1 MADKAFLDWFERRG
15 GTYAKDLI
23 GLQDFPDTGRGAVAL
38 KDIDEDET
46 LFEIPRDIVLST
58 RTSELP
64 GLLGEEDW
72 KSLGSGWA
80 SLILCMMWEE
90 AKGPRGKWGGYF
102 ASMPTTFTTLM
113 FWSDEELAQLK
124 GSTILKKIGKSEA
137 EAEYLEKVLPLIKRR
152 PDLFPPVGIAEQ
164 YSIERYHINGSRI
177 LSRSFHVEKW
187 TGGDQNSESDEGSE
201 GPADD
206 MDMDDSKEDED
217 EDEERE
223 DTADVGMTPMADML
237 NARHGCDNARLF
249 YEEQVLKMISTKRI
263 LKGEQIWNTYGNP
276 PNADLI
282 RRYGHVDLV
291 PMEDGSL
298 GNPSD
303 VVEICADLAV
313 KLVDAEELAQ
323 RVDFFLEEGGD
334 DVFVIEAGDDALPED
349 LIVFLR
355 LLLLSPSEWRK
366 AREKESL
373 PKPKPDAESLKLA
386 GRVLEQRMKEYPTTI
401 ERWKDD
407 ETLLQQ
413 ETPRNLRSAVIVR
426 LGEKKILR
434 KAMQIVDTTLEGLAQ
449 KGSKDKKR
457 KRGNKEGDGAGK
469 KLRR

>member
-1 MADKAFLDWFERRG
+1 MGDNAFLNWFERRG

-46 LFEIPRDIVLST
+46 LFEIPRDLVLST

-64 GLLGEEDW
+64 GLLEKEDW
-72 KSLGSGWA
+72 ESLGSGWA
-80 SLILCMMWEE
+80 SLIVCMMWEE
-90 AKGPRGKWGGYF
+90 AKGPEGKWGDYF
-102 ASMPTTFTTLM
+102 ASMPTAFTTLM

-124 GSTILKKIGKSEA
+124 GSTILKKIGKSEV
-137 EAEYLEKVLPLIKRR
+137 EADYLEKALPLITRR
-152 PDLFPPVGIAEQ
+152 PDLFPPAVIAEQ
-164 YSIERYHINGSRI
+164 YSLERYHINGSRI
-177 LSRSFHVEKW
+177 LSRSFHVENW
-187 TGGDQNSESDEGSE
+187 TGKDENQESDEGSE
-201 GPADD
+201 GPDE
-206 MDMDDSKEDED
+206 MDVDDSKASDD

-223 DTADVGMTPMADML
+223 DTADVGMTPFADML
-237 NARHGCDNARLF
+237 NARHGCNNARLF
-249 YEEQVLKMISTKRI
+249 YEEQMLKMISTKRI
-263 LKGEQIWNTYGNP
+263 LRGEQIWNTYGDP

-282 RRYGHVDLV
+282 RRYGYVDFV
-291 PMEDGSL
+291 PTEDGGL

-303 VVEICADLAV
+303 VVEICADIAV
-313 KLVDAEELAQ
+313 KLVDAGELEQ

-334 DVFVIEAGDDALPED
+334 DVFVIEAGDDTLPED

-373 PKPKPDAESLKLA
+373 PKPKPDVESLKLA
-386 GRVLEQRMKEYPTTI
+386 GRVLEERMKEYPTTI
-401 ERWKDD
+401 EDD
-407 ETLLQQ
+407 EALLQQ
-413 ETPRNLRSAVIVR
+413 DIPRNLRNAVIVR

-434 KAMQIVDTTLEGLAQ
+434 KAVRVVDASLEELAH
-449 KGSKDKKR
+449 KGGKDKKR
-457 KRGNKEGDGAGK
+457 KRGNKKEDGAGK

>member
-72 KSLGSGWA
+72 ESLGSGWA

-90 AKGPRGKWGGYF
+90 AKGPQGKWGGYF
-102 ASMPTTFTTLM
+102 GLFDLPFAKPSMPATFTTLM

-137 EAEYLEKVLPLIKRR
+137 EADYLERVLPLIKRR
-152 PDLFPPVGIAEQ
+152 PELFPPVGVAEQ
-164 YSIERYHINGSRI
+164 YSLERYHINGSRI
-177 LSRSFHVEKW
+177 LSRSFHVENW
-187 TGGDQNSESDEGSE
+187 TGKDQNSESDEGSE
-201 GPADD
+201 GPEG
-206 MDMDDSKEDED
+206 MDVDDSKESED
-217 EDEERE
+217 ESEERE

-237 NARHGCDNARLF
+237 NARHGLF

-334 DVFVIEAGDDALPED
+334 DVFVIEAADDALPED

-386 GRVLEQRMKEYPTTI
+386 RRVLEERLKEYPTSI
-401 ERWKDD
+401 EDD
-407 ETLLQQ
+407 ETLLKQD
-413 ETPRNLRSAVIVR
+413 TPRNSRSAVIVR

-434 KAMQIVDTTLEGLAQ
+434 KAMQIVDATLEQLAH
-449 KGSKDKKR
+449 KGGKDKKR

>member
-1 MADKAFLDWFERRG
+1 MNDNEFLDWFERCG

-38 KDIDEDET
+38 EDVDEDET
-46 LFEIPRDIVLST
+46 LFEIPRDLVLST

-72 KSLGSGWA
+72 NSLGSGWA

-90 AKGPRGKWGGYF
+90 AKGSEGKWGDYF

-113 FWSDEELAQLK
+113 FWTDEELAQLK

-137 EAEYLEKVLPLIKRR
+137 EADYLEKVLPLIKRR
-152 PDLFPPVGIAEQ
+152 PDLFPTAVIAEK

-177 LSRSFHVEKW
+177 LSRSFHVENWNGK
-187 TGGDQNSESDEGSE
+187 DQDQESDEGSE
-201 GPADD
+201 GPDG
-206 MDMDDSKEDED
+206 MEVDDSKTSED

-237 NARHGCDNARLF
+237 NARHGCNNARLF
-249 YEEQVLKMISTKRI
+249 YEEHVLKMISTKRI
-263 LKGEQIWNTYGNP
+263 LKGEQIWNTYGEP

-282 RRYGHVDLV
+282 RRYGHVDFV

-303 VVEICADLAV
+303 VVEICADIAV
-313 KLVDAEELAQ
+313 KLVDAEELEQ

-334 DVFVIEAGDDALPED
+334 DVFVIEAGDDTLPED

-366 AREKESL
+366 AKEKGSL

-386 GRVLEQRMKEYPTTI
+386 SRLIEERMKEYPTTI
-401 ERWKDD
+401 EDD
-407 ETLLQQ
+407 EALLQQ
-413 ETPRNLRSAVIVR
+413 DTSPKLRSAVIVR

-434 KAMQIVDTTLEGLAQ
+434 KAMQIVDTSLEGLAE
-449 KGSKDKKR
+449 KGGKDKKR
-457 KRGNKEGDGAGK
+457 KRGNKEENGAGK